1 MYSERPGAQTE
12 QFWDRLP
19 YVGLVARLVTGE
31 ADSDDA
37 CAILGE
43 PAGWFVLGSHYYERY
58 PNYGI
63 DVVSVGEDS
72 RVVAI
77 RRIPPRIPA
86 TVPAAVRRDL
96 RELQGSWALA
106 GGGEDQGT
114 GLVFEGNL
122 LTISSAGIAPS
133 VCYRIDP
140 SHSPKTMHFYLP
152 DPDDDRAWR
161 RQRDEGLPRK
171 AFYRVD
177 GDRLQLWFDAKKT
190 KHEPADMERAT
201 YKRIPLP
208 GTSAKRR

>member
-1 MYSERPGAQTE
+1 
-12 QFWDRLP
+12 
-19 YVGLVARLVTGE
+19 VARLVTGE

-43 PAGWFVLGSHYYERY
+43 PAGWFVLGSHYYSRY

-63 DVVSVGEDS
+63 DVVSVISVGEVS
-72 RVVAI
+72 RLVAI

-86 TVPAAVRRDL
+86 TLPPAVRRDL
-96 RELQGSWALA
+96 RDLQGSWALTGVCEHLGA
-106 GGGEDQGT
+106 G
-114 GLVFEGNL
+114 LLFEGNL
-122 LTISSAGIAPS
+122 LTISSGGIAPS
-133 VCYRIDP
+133 VCYRIDA
-140 SHSPKTMHFYLP
+140 SHSPKTMHFYWP

-190 KHEPADMERAT
+190 KHEPADQERAT

-208 GTSAKRR
+208 GTRAKRLSPGGQ